1 MTPDQMRLVRLS
13 FAAVSK
19 RKVEAG
25 RTFYDRLFAMEPD
38 LRPMF
43 KSDMN
48 VQHGKFIEMIG
59 VIIGLLHD
67 PSGLSQTLAQLAH
80 RHRDY
85 GVRDKDYDSVGEAL
99 LLTFADLL
107 GDGFTPELKTAWR
120 DLYAMVA
127 SAMKRWSPQT
137 DKA

>member
-1 MTPDQMRLVRLS
+1 MRLVRLS

-19 RKVEAG
+19 RKAEAG
-25 RTFYDRLFAMEPD
+25 HMFYDRLFAIAPD

-48 VQHGKFIEMIG
+48 VQHEKFIDMIG

-85 GVRDKDYDSVGEAL
+85 GVRDKDFDSVGEAL
-99 LLTFADLL
+99 LLTFEEIL
-107 GDGFTPELKTAWR
+107 GDEFTPELKTAWR

-127 SAMKRWSPQT
+127 SAMQRWSPQT
-137 DKA
+137 NGA